1 MNQNQ
6 SEVSNVMIVHNEFRL
21 MQKFQKSYIKKSFK

>member
-6 SEVSNVMIVHNEFRL
+6 SEVSNVMIHNEFQL